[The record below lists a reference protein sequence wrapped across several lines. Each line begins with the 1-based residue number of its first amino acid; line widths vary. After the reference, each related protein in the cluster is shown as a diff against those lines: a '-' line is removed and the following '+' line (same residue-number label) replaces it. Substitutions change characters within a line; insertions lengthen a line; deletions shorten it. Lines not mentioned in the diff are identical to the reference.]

1 MHRRQ
6 FLKTMAFSTLAMSA
20 CSPSSLPTPAPAR
33 SAAAQQRVLVLGAG
47 IAGLAAARR
56 LVQAGHDVT
65 VLEARDRIG
74 GRIWTSAQWADAPMD
89 LGASWIHGVTGN
101 PITALAEQAAART
114 AATSYESAIAYWTDG
129 RPLSRAQERRVA
141 RMRAEIEDA
150 LSEAQDGDAD
160 LSIQSA
166 VEQAL
171 DWDQMPAEDQR
182 IAAFILN
189 STIEQ
194 EYGGST
200 DETSTFWYD
209 DGGEFGG
216 DDVLFLDGYRAVTD
230 LLAQGVPI
238 SLNQVVRQIQW
249 DPGSGVAV
257 STDSDTYRADRAVIT
272 LPLGVLQSNAV
283 AFSPALPQRKQRAL
297 AALRM
302 GVLNKCYL
310 RFPEVFWPAE
320 YDWMEYIPPQPGE
333 WVEWVSFARPT
344 GKPIL
349 LGFNAA
355 DVGRAIETQEDAAI
369 VAGAMQTL
377 RTIFGAAIPQ
387 PEAWQI
393 TRWNADPFARGSY
406 SFNALGATPEMRD
419 HLAQPVDN
427 RLFFAGEATSRQYF
441 GTVHGAYLS
450 GLQAAEALLGAV
462 AQSRKH
468 FLPLAQR
475 S

>member
-1 MHRRQ
+1 MHRRR
-6 FLKTMAFSTLAMSA
+6 FLKTVAFSTLAMSA
-20 CSPSSLPTPAPAR
+20 CSIPPSSSTPPTSPR
-33 SAAAQQRVLVLGAG
+33 QRVLVLGAG

-74 GRIWTSAQWADAPMD
+74 GRIWTSGQWADAPMD

-101 PITALAEQAAART
+101 PISTLANQAAARL
-114 AATSYESAIAYWTDG
+114 AVTSYDSAIAYWTDG
-129 RPLSRAQERRVA
+129 RPLSAAQERRVA
-141 RMRAEIEDA
+141 HWRSAIEDA
-150 LSEAQDGDAD
+150 LSEAQDGDVD
-160 LSIQSA
+160 VSIQAA
-166 VEQAL
+166 VEEAL
-171 DWDQMPAEDQR
+171 DWDQMPADDQR

-200 DETSTFWYD
+200 AETSTFWYD
-209 DGGEFGG
+209 DGGEFPG
-216 DDVLFLDGYRAVTD
+216 DDALFLDGYRVVTD

-238 SLNQVVRQIQW
+238 ALNQVVRQIQW
-249 DPGSGVAV
+249 DAASGVTV
-257 STDSDTYRADRAVIT
+257 TTDGDTHTADRAVIT

-283 AFSPALPQRKQRAL
+283 AFLPALPQRKQRAL

-320 YDWMEYIPPQPGE
+320 YDWMEYIPPQPGQ

-355 DVGRAIETQEDAAI
+355 DVGRAIESQDDAAI
-369 VAGAMQTL
+369 VASAMQTL
-377 RTIFGAAIPQ
+377 RTIFGAGIPQ
-387 PEAWQI
+387 PQAWQI

-419 HLAQPVDN
+419 HLAQPVDD

-450 GLQAAEALLGAV
+450 GLRAAEELLAV
-462 AQSRKH
+462 APLSRKR